1 VLETAAVL
9 DIKRVQLYF
18 DSSYVNSWLGLGQR
32 YNTFLQNVRSDL
44 LMKTNTI
51 VFRSAIIQSGGNLL
65 IFA

>member
-18 DSSYVNSWLGLGQR
+18 DPSYVNSWLGLGQR

-44 LMKTNTI
+44 MKTNII

-65 IFA
+65 ILA